1 MADSQNAPEILPE
14 LSESATRLNRKKLNR
29 VPFNH
34 EGKHPGKRWAHTAIN
49 LMFEFGN
56 RAIFRNSESDLL
68 PETKGGVIYVSTHIN
83 GLVDPMLIARLQRK
97 RIISLGRHDLT
108 TRPVIGW
115 WARRFGTQPVLRK
128 AEVEAGIVDA
138 DYARYINDRGMLTV
152 ASCLAT
158 GHSAVVMP
166 EGKSHQ
172 DSQLHALRSGS
183 FRAALAASAIADEKG
198 LPAPVI
204 QPVGLHWRTHH
215 WLRTDNYVEFGQPLV
230 IPSIYST
237 DDRKKLASGEW
248 VEPSYE
254 DTNELRNRVFQT
266 LSPMTPDSP
275 DWETYRAWKLLAH
288 VGANKTDTQLHSLS
302 EEVHAT
308 RDVRDSIG
316 REINNPMMEQAKEAA
331 EILHKNDLYANSL
344 NRSNRLRQKTL
355 GEQLRGILGLILM
368 LITLPITLPS
378 SGIQWA
384 LAKYMAESSDE
395 GLDSRTTYFMLA
407 GMFSPVFFW
416 PPAALLGTYLYSGL
430 SMDLVTLYTFI
441 LLNLCFY
448 LAASIALSGY
458 DLWTDLVNASNR
470 KKLSQ
475 TKDGD
480 RFHELV
486 DNISSRLG
494 ALK

>member
-1 MADSQNAPEILPE
+1 
-14 LSESATRLNRKKLNR
+14 
-29 VPFNH
+29 
-34 EGKHPGKRWAHTAIN
+34 
-49 LMFEFGN
+49 
-56 RAIFRNSESDLL
+56 
-68 PETKGGVIYVSTHIN
+68 
-83 GLVDPMLIARLQRK
+83 
-97 RIISLGRHDLT
+97 
-108 TRPVIGW
+108 
-115 WARRFGTQPVLRK
+115 
-128 AEVEAGIVDA
+128 
-138 DYARYINDRGMLTV
+138 
-152 ASCLAT
+152 
-158 GHSAVVMP
+158 
-166 EGKSHQ
+166 
-172 DSQLHALRSGS
+172 
-183 FRAALAASAIADEKG
+183 
-198 LPAPVI
+198 
-204 QPVGLHWRTHH
+204 
-215 WLRTDNYVEFGQPLV
+215 
-230 IPSIYST
+230 
-237 DDRKKLASGEW
+237 
-248 VEPSYE
+248 
-254 DTNELRNRVFQT
+254 
-266 LSPMTPDSP
+266 MTPDSP
-275 DWETYRAWKLLAH
+275 DWETYRAWKLLANI
-288 VGANKTDTQLHSLS
+288 GANKTDTQLHSLS

-316 REINNPMMEQAKEAA
+316 REINNPMIEQATEAA

-344 NRSNRLRQKTL
+344 NKSNRLRQKTL

-368 LITLPITLPS
+368 LTTLPITLPS

-458 DLWTDLVNASNR
+458 DLWTDLVNASKR
-470 KKLSQ
+470 KELSQ